1 MGHQTYLN
9 TNYYIHI
16 VAIFNFNF
24 QFLLMEEVHRD
35 QCVGVPKISQCSHN
49 ETSQMFIDRKILF
62 GPFSVSLHE
71 DSVMHV
77 LAYKKAHTSREE
89 HWAEDLGLA
98 LISVISAFVT
108 LGGSHGLLLQRL

>member
-1 MGHQTYLN
+1 
-9 TNYYIHI
+9 
-16 VAIFNFNF
+16 
-24 QFLLMEEVHRD
+24 MEEVHRD

-71 DSVMHV
+71 DSVMRM
-77 LAYKKAHTSREE
+77 LAYKKAHTSSEE

-98 LISVISAFVT
+98 LISVISTFVT
-108 LGGSHGLLLQRL
+108 LEGSHGPLLQRPRL

>member
-1 MGHQTYLN
+1 MGQQTYLN
-9 TNYYIHI
+9 TNHYIHI
-16 VAIFNFNF
+16 VAIFNF

-71 DSVMHV
+71 DSVMRM
-77 LAYKKAHTSREE
+77 LAYKKAHTSSEE
-89 HWAEDLGLA
+89 HWTEDLGLA
-98 LISVISAFVT
+98 LISVISTFVT
-108 LGGSHGLLLQRL
+108 LEGSHGLLLQRPRL

>member
-9 TNYYIHI
+9 TNYCIHI

-24 QFLLMEEVHRD
+24 QFLLMEKVHRD

-71 DSVMHV
+71 DSVMV

-108 LGGSHGLLLQRL
+108 LGGSHELLLQRL

>member
-9 TNYYIHI
+9 TNYCIHI

-24 QFLLMEEVHRD
+24 QFLLMEKVHRD

-62 GPFSVSLHE
+62 RPFSVSLHE
-71 DSVMHV
+71 DSVMV

-108 LGGSHGLLLQRL
+108 LGGSHELLLQRL

>member
-9 TNYYIHI
+9 TNHYIQI
-16 VAIFNFNF
+16 VAIFKFYF

-35 QCVGVPKISQCSHN
+35 QCVGVPIISQCSHN
-49 ETSQMFIDRKILF
+49 ETSQMLIDRKILF
-62 GPFSVSLHE
+62 GPFGVSLHE
-71 DSVMHV
+71 DSVMRM

-89 HWAEDLGLA
+89 HWAEDLGLT

-108 LGGSHGLLLQRL
+108 MGGSHGLLLQR